1 MKDSQQNFRGIGL
14 AFFISTLII
23 ASLGVGY
30 FLGILIDK
38 KFNSAPWGM
47 VISIGLCITVGFVD
61 AYKIA
66 RRYFNN

>member
-1 MKDSQQNFRGIGL
+1 MKQLRQDFRSTGL
-14 AFFISTLII
+14 VFVISTLII

-30 FLGILIDK
+30 FLGMLVDK

-47 VISIGLCITVGFVD
+47 IISIGLCVTVGFVD

-66 RRYFNN
+66 HRYFKD